1 MTNEEPDDEGSTD
14 PEEIPLDPP
23 KGATDEQ
30 VRVAVEDLASP
41 GRNDGGLDASQD
53 GTQLVIY
60 DGDGPEDADERWIRA
75 DTETVDPMLT
85 EVRQ

>member
-1 MTNEEPDDEGSTD
+1 MTNEEPDNEGSTD

-23 KGATDEQ
+23 KGATDER
-30 VRVAVEDLASP
+30 VRAAVEDLDTP
-41 GRNDGGLDASQD
+41 GRNDGGLEASQD

-60 DGDGPEDADERWIRA
+60 TGDGPEDAGGRWISA